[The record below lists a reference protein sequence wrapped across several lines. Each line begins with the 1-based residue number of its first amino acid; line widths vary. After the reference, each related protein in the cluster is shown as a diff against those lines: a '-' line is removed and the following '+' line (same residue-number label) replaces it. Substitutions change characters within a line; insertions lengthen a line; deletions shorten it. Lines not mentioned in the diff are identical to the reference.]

1 MVDQFGFVIGTFVI
15 GTKLVGGGTP
25 FDSPFNPLSQKKK
38 IITNAVIFILSYVQ
52 KCAIFFGKGGGF
64 IWHYEPTINRDEASK
79 ITQFHKI
86 SMRLSKFLAVDHF

>member
-38 IITNAVIFILSYVQ
+38 N
-52 KCAIFFGKGGGF
+52 
-64 IWHYEPTINRDEASK
+64 NN
-79 ITQFHKI
+79 
-86 SMRLSKFLAVDHF
+86 